1 MHRMIKEKRM
11 TAEHATDLDDLARVC
26 DDVLLDRL
34 RHLLAADR
42 SSTARLIAHLGEVDA
57 RGLYRDQ
64 AYSSMFDYCVRALH
78 MSEAEAFT
86 RIRTARTSRRY
97 PIVLAMLERG
107 ELHLSAIKL
116 LSPELKPENHHE
128 LLLAAR
134 FKTKKEVESILARR
148 FPKPDAASI
157 VRKLPGSRARPGTVE
172 TALPLMFER
181 RGEAPQRCAPVIM
194 VPSQEGQESIA
205 AAVPPSK
212 PKAAAPPSMHTDRL
226 ESHPAVRHAIDPL
239 SANRYRVQFTASE
252 RLHEKIRQAQH
263 LMRHQL
269 PSNDLA
275 ALCERALDV
284 LIAERMK
291 ERLAVV
297 AKPRHVTRT
306 ARDTNTRH
314 IPHAVRRSVLARDGQ
329 RCTYVA
335 EDGTRCTEGGLL
347 EFHHDY
353 PHGRGGPATLG
364 NIRMLCRAHN
374 QLLAERVYG
383 RTYMRKRVNDRQR
396 GLFPEPHHR

>member
-1 MHRMIKEKRM
+1 M

-34 RHLLAADR
+34 RHLLAVDR
-42 SSTARLIAHLGEVDA
+42 SSTARLVAHLGEVDA
-57 RGLYRDQ
+57 RGLYRGQ

-86 RIRTARTSRRY
+86 RIRAARTSRRY
-97 PIVLAMLERG
+97 PIALAMLKRG

-116 LSPELKPENHHE
+116 LGLELTPENHRE

-157 VRKLPGSRARPGTVE
+157 VRKLPGSRARPETVE
-172 TALPLMFER
+172 IGTALPLMLER
-181 RGEAPQRCAPVIM
+181 GGEAQPCAPVMM
-194 VPSQEGQESIA
+194 VPSQEPQETIA
-205 AAVPPSK
+205 AAVPPSE
-212 PKAAAPPSMHTDRL
+212 PKSAVPPSMHTDRL
-226 ESHPAVRHAIDPL
+226 KSHPAARPAMEPL

-252 RLHEKIRQAQH
+252 RLHEKIRQAQQ

-269 PSNDLA
+269 PSGDLA

-291 ERLAVV
+291 ERFAVV

-374 QLLAERVYG
+374 RLLAERDYG
-383 RTYMRKRVNDRQR
+383 RTFIRNRVNDAQR